1 MLVEISFGPVSP
13 SPLRFLAYQI
23 GFGGDGVGVGGAR
36 AVMTGTYNVRG
47 QVLMTKWQR
56 GLTEAGVNT
65 VLTDWEAGFRHV
77 KYD

>member
-36 AVMTGTYNVRG
+36 AVMTRANTPALLKFYDSSAMESIRPRG
-47 QVLMTKWQR
+47 VLNM
-56 GLTEAGVNT
+56 
-65 VLTDWEAGFRHV
+65 
-77 KYD
+77 